1 MAVTLPQAKEPDAW
15 QPFMRVTQRHRTAR
29 GAGCDAGRCK
39 AVNLLR
45 FDPDQMLKK
54 GASMSDSTSPNASAQ
69 EKLVSDIRAVIAD
82 AEEIL
87 LATADQTGE
96 KIASLRGRIRER
108 MLDARIRLD
117 EAEAVLVEK
126 TRAAAR
132 ATDDYV
138 HENPWQAVGIGA
150 GVGLLLG
157 LLLGRR

>member
-1 MAVTLPQAKEPDAW
+1 
-15 QPFMRVTQRHRTAR
+15 
-29 GAGCDAGRCK
+29 
-39 AVNLLR
+39 
-45 FDPDQMLKK
+45 
-54 GASMSDSTSPNASAQ
+54 MSENQVSNVSAQ

-96 KIASLRGRIRER
+96 KIAGLRARIKDRL
-108 MLDARIRLD
+108 LDARIRLD
-117 EAEAVLVEK
+117 AAEEVLIEK

-150 GVGLLLG
+150 GIGFLLG
-157 LLLGRR
+157 LVLGRR